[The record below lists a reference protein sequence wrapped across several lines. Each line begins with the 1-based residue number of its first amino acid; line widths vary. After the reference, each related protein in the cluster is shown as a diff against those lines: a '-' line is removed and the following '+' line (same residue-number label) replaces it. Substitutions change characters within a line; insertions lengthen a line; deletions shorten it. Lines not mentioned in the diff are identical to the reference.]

1 LLGFL
6 EFINKLTGEIIVV
19 GRTASYGSGLYDAFL
34 VKYNS
39 LPGSFTLSADSFNLM
54 WSASTDAKNYSI
66 YMHKRPIIE
75 INDNILLPA
84 NNNITAQTYTVPA
97 LDDGIYYFIIIAYN
111 KFGNTTS
118 NYIEICIYFPYFEN
132 TIYYFL
138 FTLIIIISS
147 VLIGIEILMFILS
160 IKITKE

>member
-111 KFGNTTS
+111 KFGNTNS
-118 NYIEICIYFPYFEN
+118 NCIEISIQFPNMEESN
-132 TIYYFL
+132 NRFL
-138 FTLIIIISS
+138 YILMIIISNF
-147 VLIGIEILMFILS
+147 LIRY
-160 IKITKE
+160 

>member
-1 LLGFL
+1 
-6 EFINKLTGEIIVV
+6 
-19 GRTASYGSGLYDAFL
+19 
-34 VKYNS
+34 
-39 LPGSFTLSADSFNLM
+39 M

-75 INDNILLPA
+75 INDNILLLA
-84 NNNITAQTYTVPA
+84 DNITAQTYTVPA

-118 NYIEICIYFPYFEN
+118 NCIEICIYFPYIEDA
-132 TIYYFL
+132 TYYFL